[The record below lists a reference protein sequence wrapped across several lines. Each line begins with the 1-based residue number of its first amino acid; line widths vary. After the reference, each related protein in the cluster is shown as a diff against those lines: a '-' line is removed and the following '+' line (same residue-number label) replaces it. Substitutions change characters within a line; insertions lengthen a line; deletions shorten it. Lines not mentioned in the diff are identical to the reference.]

1 MVTYWSNAA
10 ASVANPMED
19 TIKVTSFFGDCDK
32 GTYIKPSMFASISA
46 RTEHPDEAA
55 LLIDFITNNVDANKI
70 MMAERGVPISQ
81 TIRDAIADDLDVTA
95 QSVFD
100 LVAYMTEHAAPIDKP
115 DPEGAGEVVELLQE
129 LEEQLLYKQITP
141 AEAAALFRVQ
151 ATEILEGKA

>member
-1 MVTYWSNAA
+1 M
-10 ASVANPMED
+10 
-19 TIKVTSFFGDCDK
+19 
-32 GTYIKPSMFASISA
+32 
-46 RTEHPDEAA
+46 
-55 LLIDFITNNVDANKI
+55 IDFITNNVDANKI